1 MKKIKLS
8 SLDFT
13 TLFLLI
19 LFATSCT
26 EKPASD
32 IKQFSETT
40 SPTFDNSANLQTT
53 KTILPTATLVPK
65 DITIWVDP
73 EIENHFYF
81 KNLELPVAIPV
92 EKKEKA
98 NYWIE
103 TKQGDFGESAML
115 YEEFFVLTVPFI
127 NQTKSIGYEELK
139 NIWMQD
145 SQKHE
150 NILWIYPQDEKTLKN
165 IFNESPGN
173 QVIVSIDKPDDCGI
187 DHCWHLL
194 NYQNA
199 DPEWRI
205 IGIDDQSLLNTDF
218 DPEKYQLVFRIYLN
232 QNENLIN
239 GEVLSFSIE
248 KKTNFD
254 PKLLTSVL
262 MTGTTALVRNIAAQ
276 IEQYGVDFPLQNLRW
291 LFDSTDIIH
300 VSNEVSFYSKC
311 PPAIPVRK
319 EMRFCSDPGYIELL
333 KLMGVDVVELTGN
346 HLLDWGPD
354 AFLET
359 LAIYE
364 KNGIQTY
371 GGGRTIEEAGKPLIL
386 EHNGNKIAFLGC
398 NLPGPENNWVSDDRP
413 GSLACD
419 LDQLAETVASL
430 KNQGINPI
438 FTFQHNE
445 FNTFRAT
452 QQMRADFWKMAD
464 AGAVIVSGSQAHYPQ
479 GIDFVNST
487 FIHYGLG
494 NFLFDQMYTYW
505 GMATIDVHYFYGNR
519 YINTH
524 QYPIINENYGQPRL
538 MNEEEANLLFDKI
551 YSNSFYYLAE
561 NP

>member
-1 MKKIKLS
+1 MI
-8 SLDFT
+8 F
-13 TLFLLI
+13 
-19 LFATSCT
+19 FATGCT
-26 EKPASD
+26 EKSVSPIDQITQAA
-32 IKQFSETT
+32 T
-40 SPTFDNSANLQTT
+40 STFVNSADLQTT
-53 KTILPTATLVPK
+53 KTNVPVSTVEPK
-65 DITIWVDP
+65 KMTIWVDP
-73 EIENHFYF
+73 EIENHPYIE
-81 KNLELPVAIPV
+81 NLEIPAVSLV
-92 EKKEKA
+92 EKQEKA

-103 TKQGDFGESAML
+103 TKQEDTEESTIL
-115 YEEFFVLTVPFI
+115 YEEFFVISVPFI
-127 NQTKSIGYEELK
+127 DQTKNIVYENLK
-139 NIWMQD
+139 NIWVQD
-145 SQKHE
+145 SQNE
-150 NILWIYPQDEKTLKN
+150 GQILWIYPDDEKTLKN
-165 IFNESPGN
+165 IFNENPGK
-173 QVIVSIDKPDDCGI
+173 QVIVSDEKPEECKVDL
-187 DHCWHLL
+187 CWHLV
-194 NYQNA
+194 NFQKT

-205 IGIDDQSLLNTDF
+205 VAVDDQSLVNSDF
-218 DPEKYQLVFRIYLN
+218 DSGKYQLVSRIYLN
-232 QNENLIN
+232 QNENLKNEMKIPF
-239 GEVLSFSIE
+239 SFE
-248 KKTNFD
+248 RKTNFD
-254 PKLLTSVL
+254 PSLLTSVL

-319 EMRFCSDPGYIELL
+319 EMRFCSDPGYIEVL

-371 GGGRTIEEAGKPLIL
+371 GGGRTIEEAEKPLII

-398 NLPGPENNWVSDDRP
+398 NLPGPDNNWVADDRP
-413 GSLACD
+413 GSLSCN
-419 LDQLAETVASL
+419 LDELADTISSL
-430 KNQGINPI
+430 KSQGINPI

-445 FNTFRAT
+445 FNTFKAT
-452 QQMRADFWKMAD
+452 QQMRADFWMMAD

-479 GIDFVNST
+479 GIDFVNSA

-505 GMATIDVHYFYGNR
+505 AMATIDVHYFYENR

-538 MNEEEANLLFDKI
+538 MNEEEASLLFEKI
-551 YSNSFYYLAE
+551 YTNSFYYLAE
-561 NP
+561 SP

>member
-8 SLDFT
+8 SLAFT

-98 NYWIE
+98 NYWTE
-103 TKQGDFGESAML
+103 TQQGDFRESAML

-239 GEVLSFSIE
+239 GEVLPFSIE

-386 EHNGNKIAFLGC
+386 EHNGNKIGFLGC